1 MDTKQHYGGL
11 DRFRLIAAILVVANH
26 TSPLTIF
33 SADADFFMA
42 RILARVAVPFFFMVT
57 GHFVL
62 SGILDSADGGKKL
75 GRFLKK
81 IFLLYALAILLYI
94 PLGIYAG
101 HYHDLTPYGAL
112 RLLIFDGPFYHLWY
126 FPATML
132 GVSLLYLMRRW
143 IGLRSMMAL
152 SGLLYLLGI
161 LGDSYFGLIE
171 KLPVVEMAYQYGFQ
185 IFAHTRNGLFFAPL
199 FLLLGA
205 WLGKRETAPKP
216 GENPLPIKALSIGLA
231 ISFLLMTAEA
241 FTLHYL
247 GWQRHDSMYL
257 ALIPTMAF
265 LYKRLLLWQ
274 VNPSAK
280 LRTMGTWVYILHPA
294 MIVVVRMAAKVL
306 NARALLVDQSLIH
319 YLMVTLLS
327 FLAAFMLSHI
337 LDRRK
342 KGDFQQS
349 RAWIELN
356 RDALAQNV
364 QFLRARLPENCK
376 LMPAVK
382 ADAYGHGALLIAKE
396 LKVLGVDAFCVACIQ
411 EAIALRRHGIKGEIL
426 ILGYT
431 HPEKFPLLRRYHL
444 TQTVVDYAYA
454 VALNGYGKK
463 LHVHVAID
471 TGMHRLGER
480 SEHIDK
486 ICSIYEMKNLIVD
499 GLFSHLSA
507 SDGLTPQEKAF
518 TESQVTAWN
527 HVIKQL
533 RQRSHPCPKTHLLG
547 SYGVINYPELAGDY
561 ARVGIALYGV
571 LSTREDTAN
580 WANSLQP
587 VLSLKARLAT
597 VKDLYPGESAGYGLA
612 FTADRYMKIATITI
626 GYADGLPRALS
637 DGVGSVLIHGCKAPI
652 LGRICMDQTIID
664 VSHIP
669 HIKKGDVA
677 VLIGTSGNQSIGA
690 DDLALQT
697 NSITNEVL
705 SRLGSRLER
714 KVVFDKGPPQ

>member
-396 LKVLGVDAFCVACIQ
+396 LKALGVDAFCVACIQ

>member
-11 DRFRLIAAILVVANH
+11 NLFRLIAAILVVANH
-26 TSPLTIF
+26 TSPLTVF
-33 SADADFFMA
+33 SADADFFMT

-62 SGILDSADGGKKL
+62 SGILDSADSGKKS
-75 GRFLKK
+75 GRFLKR
-81 IFLLYALAILLYI
+81 ISLLYALSILIYI

-126 FPATML
+126 FPATIF
-132 GVSLLYLMRRW
+132 GVCLISLMSRWMR
-143 IGLRSMMAL
+143 LRSMMTL
-152 SGLLYLLGI
+152 SALLYVLGL

-171 KLPVVEMAYQYGFQ
+171 KLPVMGMAYQYGFQ
-185 IFAHTRNGLFFAPL
+185 IFSYTRNGLFFAPL
-199 FLLLGA
+199 FLLLGT
-205 WLGKRETAPKP
+205 WLGKRATSPKP
-216 GENPLPIKALSIGLA
+216 KENFPKTRALGIGFAL
-231 ISFLLMTAEA
+231 SFLLMTGEA

-247 GWQRHDSMYL
+247 EWQRHDSMYL

-265 LYKRLLLWQ
+265 LYQLLLLWQ
-274 VNPSAK
+274 VNASVK

-306 NARALLVDQSLIH
+306 DARALLVDQSLVH
-319 YLMVTLLS
+319 YLAVTLLS
-327 FLAAFMLSHI
+327 FMVAFMLSH
-337 LDRRK
+337 LLEGRK
-342 KGDFQQS
+342 KRDFQRG

-356 RDALAQNV
+356 RDALVQNV
-364 QFLRARLPENCK
+364 QFLRSRLPANCK

-396 LKVLGVDAFCVACIQ
+396 LNGLGLDAFCVACIH
-411 EAIALRRHGIKGEIL
+411 EAIALRHHGIKGEIL

-431 HPEKFPLLRRYHL
+431 HPKEFPLLRRYHL

-480 SEHIDK
+480 SEHMDK
-486 ICSIYEMKNLIVD
+486 ICSIYEMENLIVD

-507 SDGLTPQEKAF
+507 SDGRTPQAKAL
-518 TESQVTAWN
+518 TESQVTAW
-527 HVIKQL
+527 HQVIKELKEQGY
-533 RQRSHPCPKTHLLG
+533 PCPKTHLLG

-571 LSTREDTAN
+571 LSTKEDTAN
-580 WANSLQP
+580 WADSLQP
-587 VLSLKARLAT
+587 VLSLKARVAT

-612 FTADRYMKIATITI
+612 FTADSHMKVATIAI

-637 DGVGSVLIHGCKAPI
+637 NGGGEVLIHGHKAPI
-652 LGRICMDQTIID
+652 LGRICMDQTIVD

-669 HIKKGDVA
+669 DIKAGDVA
-677 VLIGTSGNQSIGA
+677 VLIGASGDQFIDA
-690 DDLALQT
+690 TDLAQQT
-697 NSITNEVL
+697 DSIANEIL
-705 SRLGSRLER
+705 SRLGSRIARVMVSREES
-714 KVVFDKGPPQ
+714 K

>member
-11 DRFRLIAAILVVANH
+11 DLFRLIAAILVVANH
-26 TSPLTIF
+26 TSPLAIF
-33 SADADFFMA
+33 SADADFFMT
-42 RILARVAVPFFFMVT
+42 RILARIAVPFFFMVT

-62 SGILDSADGGKKL
+62 SDILNSADGGKKS

-81 IFLLYALAILLYI
+81 ILLLYALAILLYI

-132 GVSLLYLMRRW
+132 GVSLLYLMHRW
-143 IGLRSMMAL
+143 MSLRSMMAL

-171 KLPVVEMAYQYGFQ
+171 NLPAVEMAYQYGFR
-185 IFAHTRNGLFFAPL
+185 IFSYTRNGLFFAPL
-199 FLLLGA
+199 FLLLGTC
-205 WLGKRETAPKP
+205 LGKKATSLKTKENSPKTRVL
-216 GENPLPIKALSIGLA
+216 GIGLA
-231 ISFLLMTAEA
+231 LSFLLMTGEA

-265 LYKRLLLWQ
+265 LYQLLLLWQ
-274 VNPSAK
+274 ANPSVK
-280 LRTMGTWVYILHPA
+280 LRTVGTWIYIFHPA

-306 NARALLVDQSLIH
+306 DARALLVDQSLVH
-319 YLMVTLLS
+319 YLAVTLLS
-327 FLAAFMLSHI
+327 FMVAFMLSHL
-337 LDRRK
+337 LDGRK
-342 KGDFQQS
+342 KKDFQQG
-349 RAWIELN
+349 RAWIELS

-364 QFLRARLPENCK
+364 QFLRSRLPEDCK

-382 ADAYGHGALLIAKE
+382 ADAYGHGAILITKE
-396 LKVLGVDAFCVACIQ
+396 LNGLGVDAFCVACIR
-411 EAIALRRHGIKGEIL
+411 EAVALRRHGIKGEIL

-431 HPEKFPLLRRYHL
+431 HPEEFPLLRRYHL

-454 VALNGYGKK
+454 QELNGYGKK
-463 LHVHVAID
+463 VHVHIGID

-480 SEHIDK
+480 SENIDR
-486 ICSIYEMKNLIVD
+486 ICSIYEMKHLIVD
-499 GLFSHLSA
+499 GLFSHLAA
-507 SDGLTPQEKAF
+507 SDGLTPQDKAF
-518 TESQVTAWN
+518 TGSQVAAW
-527 HVIKQL
+527 HQVIKEL
-533 RQRSHPCPKTHLLG
+533 KKRGYPCPKTHLLG
-547 SYGVINYPELAGDY
+547 SYGVINYPELAGDC

-580 WANSLQP
+580 WAGSLQP
-587 VLSLKARLAT
+587 VLSLKARVAT

-612 FTADRYMKIATITI
+612 FTAGVQMKIATITI

-664 VSHIP
+664 VSHISD
-669 HIKKGDVA
+669 IKKGDVA